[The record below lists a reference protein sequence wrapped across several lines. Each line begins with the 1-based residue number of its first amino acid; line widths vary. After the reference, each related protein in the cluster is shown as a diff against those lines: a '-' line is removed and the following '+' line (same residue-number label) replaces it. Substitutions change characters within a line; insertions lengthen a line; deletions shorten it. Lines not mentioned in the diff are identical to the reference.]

1 MVTTM
6 SEKKKRVKLKP
17 EEFVSQHD
25 KVEEHV
31 VHTRLRNKD
40 GRWLDMFDYVP
51 EGIGVDRLT
60 NDGTKTT
67 KKEEKIF
74 TIQDLNKI
82 LVDGN
87 KVKQQ
92 KIDLMKESEVSDDD
106 AYNLMPRKE
115 FINAQNR
122 AAEMSSQSNQEPK
135 NETVKI
141 SPDAELD
148 FGAEESTE
156 IDLTD
161 PNQKYHNPH
170 DSDEVNDRIMN
181 DFDKFVSESKARSK
195 NYQLAKRAHPEA
207 TPEELKIKFL
217 EKRARKMKTQFD
229 QQEYDKFE
237 KEGKLKELPVTNSFH
252 PDYINPFA
260 EQEKEQN
267 PQPEQPEVQPQSEDI
282 SKDGNENPNPGGL
295 QVAMRPKLAVNIMRI
310 QIPDDVVNEINE
322 HIDNTIIPAN
332 KDYSRGLVGQISH
345 DKRSAQ
351 LHFPHNDGG
360 VGEQFAGVI
369 KRLGSEY
376 IDRVVGMGSDIEMQS
391 MWTVHSYEGDYNPV
405 HDHGTK
411 TPMGLSCIFYLK
423 VPPQIEKLGNPA
435 EHFEGLNES
444 SGAIDGFTYLTW
456 GVNGMRDIN
465 ILRPITEEYVKPEV
479 GTMLMFPAWLR
490 HGVMPFFGEGERR
503 TFSCNMN
510 VTPNER
516 LTGDHYRKTREE

>member
-1 MVTTM
+1 MVNTM
-6 SEKKKRVKLKP
+6 SEKKKRIKLKP

-25 KVEEHV
+25 KVEEGV

-60 NDGTKTT
+60 NDGTKIT

-74 TIQDLNKI
+74 TIGDLNNMLI
-82 LVDGN
+82 DGN

-92 KIDLMKESEVSDDD
+92 KIDLMKESEVSDD

-122 AAEMSSQSNQEPK
+122 AAEMSSQPQPK
-135 NETVKI
+135 TETVE
-141 SPDAELD
+141 D
-148 FGAEESTE
+148 TT
-156 IDLTD
+156 IDLKD

-170 DSDEVNDRIMN
+170 DSDEVNERIMN
-181 DFDKFVSESKARSK
+181 DFDNFVSESKARSK
-195 NYQLAKRAHPEA
+195 NLILVKKTYPEA

-229 QQEYDKFE
+229 QQEYDKFD
-237 KEGKLKELPVTNSFH
+237 KEGKLT
-252 PDYINPFA
+252 A
-260 EQEKEQN
+260 
-267 PQPEQPEVQPQSEDI
+267 QPEPQSEDI
-282 SKDGNENPNPGGL
+282 SKDGSTNPGGL

-310 QIPDDVVNEINE
+310 QFPEDVMSEINE
-322 HIDNTIIPAN
+322 HIDNNVVPAGV
-332 KDYSRGLVGQISH
+332 DYSKGLVGQISH
-345 DKRSAQ
+345 GKRSAQ
-351 LHFPHNDGG
+351 LHFPHNDEG
-360 VGEQFAGVI
+360 VGKEFSDVI
-369 KRLGSEY
+369 TRLGSEY
-376 IDRVVGMGSDIEMQS
+376 IDRVVGIRSEIEMQS
-391 MWTVHSYEGDYNPV
+391 MWTVHSFEGDYNPV

-411 TPMGLSCIFYLK
+411 TPMGLSCILYLK

-444 SGAIDGFTYLTW
+444 SGAVDGFTYLTW

-510 VTPNER
+510 VSPTEK
-516 LTGDHYRKTREE
+516 LSGDHYRKTREE

>member
-1 MVTTM
+1 MVDTM
-6 SEKKKRVKLKP
+6 SEKKKKVKLKP

-25 KVEEHV
+25 KVEEGV

-74 TIQDLNKI
+74 TIGDLNNM

-92 KIDLMKESEVSDDD
+92 KIDLMKESEVSED

-122 AAEMSSQSNQEPK
+122 AAEMSSQPQPK
-135 NETVKI
+135 TETV
-141 SPDAELD
+141 EN
-148 FGAEESTE
+148 TT
-156 IDLTD
+156 IDLKD
-161 PNQKYHNPH
+161 ANQKYHNPH
-170 DSDEVNDRIMN
+170 DSDEVNERIMN
-181 DFDKFVSESKARSK
+181 DFDNFVSESKARTK
-195 NYQLAKRAHPEA
+195 NMMLAKKAHPEA

-229 QQEYDKFE
+229 QQEYDKFD
-237 KEGKLKELPVTNSFH
+237 KEGKLKDLPITNSFH
-252 PDYINPFA
+252 PEYINPHA
-260 EQEKEQN
+260 EKEKEQN
-267 PQPEQPEVQPQSEDI
+267 PPLQEQPNPPQSEDI
-282 SKDGNENPNPGGL
+282 SKDGSTNPGGL

-310 QIPDDVVNEINE
+310 QFPEDVMSEINE
-322 HIDNTIIPAN
+322 HIDNTIIPSN
-332 KDYSRGLVGQISH
+332 KDYSKGLVGQISH

-351 LHFPHNDGG
+351 LHFPHNDEG
-360 VGEQFAGVI
+360 VGKQFSDVI
-369 KRLGSEY
+369 TRLGSEY
-376 IDRVVGMGSDIEMQS
+376 IDRVVGIRSDIEMQS

-411 TPMGLSCIFYLK
+411 TPMGLSCILYLK

-444 SGAIDGFTYLTW
+444 SGAVDGFTYLTW

-510 VTPNER
+510 VSPTEK
-516 LTGDHYRKTREE
+516 LSGDHYRKTREE

>member
-6 SEKKKRVKLKP
+6 SEKRKRVKLKP
-17 EEFVSQHD
+17 EEFVSQND
-25 KVEEHV
+25 KIEEHV

-74 TIQDLNKI
+74 TISDLNNM

-92 KIDLMKESEVSDDD
+92 KIDLMKESEVSDE

-122 AAEMSSQSNQEPK
+122 AAEMSSQPQPK
-135 NETVKI
+135 TETVENTTINLK
-141 SPDAELD
+141 D
-148 FGAEESTE
+148 T
-156 IDLTD
+156 
-161 PNQKYHNPH
+161 NQKYHNPH
-170 DSDEVNDRIMN
+170 DSDEVNERIMN
-181 DFDKFVSESKARSK
+181 DFDNFVSESKARTK
-195 NYQLAKRAHPEA
+195 NMMLAKKAHPEA

-229 QQEYDKFE
+229 QQEYDKFD
-237 KEGKLKELPVTNSFH
+237 KEGKLKELPITNSFH
-252 PDYINPFA
+252 PEYINPHA
-260 EQEKEQN
+260 EKEKEETA
-267 PQPEQPEVQPQSEDI
+267 QPEPQPQSEDI
-282 SKDGNENPNPGGL
+282 SKDGSTNPGGL

-310 QIPDDVVNEINE
+310 QFPEDVMSEINE

-332 KDYSRGLVGQISH
+332 KDYSKGLVGQISH

-351 LHFPHNDGG
+351 LHFPHNDDG
-360 VGEQFAGVI
+360 VGKQFSDVI
-369 KRLGSEY
+369 TRLGSEY
-376 IDRVVGMGSDIEMQS
+376 IDRVVGIRSDIEMQS

-411 TPMGLSCIFYLK
+411 TPMGLSCILYLK

-444 SGAIDGFTYLTW
+444 SGAVDGFTYLTW

-490 HGVMPFFGEGERR
+490 HGVMPFFGDGERR

-510 VTPNER
+510 VSPTEK
-516 LTGDHYRKTREE
+516 LSGDHYRKTREE

>member
-1 MVTTM
+1 MVNTM

-25 KVEEHV
+25 KIEEGV

-74 TIQDLNKI
+74 TISDLNNM

-92 KIDLMKESEVSDDD
+92 KIDLMKESEVSDE

-122 AAEMSSQSNQEPK
+122 AAEMSSQPQPK
-135 NETVKI
+135 TETV
-141 SPDAELD
+141 EN
-148 FGAEESTE
+148 TT
-156 IDLTD
+156 IDLKD
-161 PNQKYHNPH
+161 ANQKYHNPH
-170 DSDEVNDRIMN
+170 DSDEVNERIMN
-181 DFDKFVSESKARSK
+181 DFDNFVSESKARTK
-195 NYQLAKRAHPEA
+195 NMMLAKKAHPEA

-229 QQEYDKFE
+229 QQEYDKFD
-237 KEGKLKELPVTNSFH
+237 KEGKLKELPITNSFH
-252 PDYINPFA
+252 PEYINPHA
-260 EQEKEQN
+260 EKEKEETA
-267 PQPEQPEVQPQSEDI
+267 QPEPQPQSEDI
-282 SKDGNENPNPGGL
+282 SKDGSTNPGGL

-310 QIPDDVVNEINE
+310 QFPEDVMSEINE
-322 HIDNTIIPAN
+322 HIDNTIIPSN
-332 KDYSRGLVGQISH
+332 KDYSKGLVGQISH

-351 LHFPHNDGG
+351 LHFPHNDDG
-360 VGEQFAGVI
+360 VGKQFSDVI
-369 KRLGSEY
+369 TRLGSEY
-376 IDRVVGMGSDIEMQS
+376 IDRVVGIRSDIEMQS

-411 TPMGLSCIFYLK
+411 TPMGLSCILYLK

-444 SGAIDGFTYLTW
+444 SGAVDGFTYLTW

-490 HGVMPFFGEGERR
+490 HGVMPFFGDGERR

-510 VTPNER
+510 VSPTEK
-516 LTGDHYRKTREE
+516 LSGDHYRKTREE

>member
-1 MVTTM
+1 MVNTM

-25 KVEEHV
+25 KIEEGV
-31 VHTRLRNKD
+31 VHTKLRNKD

-74 TIQDLNKI
+74 TISDLNNM

-92 KIDLMKESEVSDDD
+92 KIDLMKESEVSDE

-122 AAEMSSQSNQEPK
+122 AAEMSSQPQPK
-135 NETVKI
+135 TETV
-141 SPDAELD
+141 EN
-148 FGAEESTE
+148 TT
-156 IDLTD
+156 IDLKD
-161 PNQKYHNPH
+161 ANQKYHNPH
-170 DSDEVNDRIMN
+170 DSDEVNERIMN
-181 DFDKFVSESKARSK
+181 DFDNFVSESKARTK
-195 NYQLAKRAHPEA
+195 NMMLAKKAHPEA

-229 QQEYDKFE
+229 QQEYDKFD
-237 KEGKLKELPVTNSFH
+237 KEGKLKDLPVTNSFH
-252 PDYINPFA
+252 PEYINPHA
-260 EQEKEQN
+260 EKEKEQN
-267 PQPEQPEVQPQSEDI
+267 PPLQEQPNPPQSEDI
-282 SKDGNENPNPGGL
+282 SKDGSTNPGGL

-310 QIPDDVVNEINE
+310 QFPEDVMSEINE

-332 KDYSRGLVGQISH
+332 KDYSKGLVGQISH

-351 LHFPHNDGG
+351 LHFPHNDDG
-360 VGEQFAGVI
+360 VGKQFSDVI
-369 KRLGSEY
+369 TRLGSEY
-376 IDRVVGMGSDIEMQS
+376 IDRVVGIRSDIEMQS

-411 TPMGLSCIFYLK
+411 TPMGLSCILYLK

-444 SGAIDGFTYLTW
+444 SGAVDGFTYLTW

-510 VTPNER
+510 VSPTEK
-516 LTGDHYRKTREE
+516 LSGDHYRKTREE

>member
-1 MVTTM
+1 MVNTM

-25 KVEEHV
+25 KIEEGV

-74 TIQDLNKI
+74 TISDLNNM

-92 KIDLMKESEVSDDD
+92 KIDLMKESEVSDE

-122 AAEMSSQSNQEPK
+122 AAEMSSQPEPK
-135 NETVKI
+135 TET
-141 SPDAELD
+141 
-148 FGAEESTE
+148 TE
-156 IDLTD
+156 NIPIDLKD
-161 PNQKYHNPH
+161 ANQKYHNPH
-170 DSDEVNDRIMN
+170 DSDEVNERIMN
-181 DFDKFVSESKARSK
+181 DFDNFVSESKARTK
-195 NYQLAKRAHPEA
+195 NLMLAKKAHPEA

-217 EKRARKMKTQFD
+217 EKRARKMKTQYD
-229 QQEYDKFE
+229 QQEYDRLD
-237 KEGKLKELPVTNSFH
+237 KEGKLNELPKTNSFH
-252 PDYINPFA
+252 PEYINPHA
-260 EQEKEQN
+260 EKEKEETA
-267 PQPEQPEVQPQSEDI
+267 QPEPQPQSEDI
-282 SKDGNENPNPGGL
+282 SKDGSTNPGGL

-310 QIPDDVVNEINE
+310 QFPEDVMSEINE

-332 KDYSRGLVGQISH
+332 KDYSKGLVGQISH

-351 LHFPHNDGG
+351 LHFPHNDDG
-360 VGEQFAGVI
+360 VGKQFSDVI
-369 KRLGSEY
+369 TRLGSEY
-376 IDRVVGMGSDIEMQS
+376 IDRVVGIRSDIEMQS

-411 TPMGLSCIFYLK
+411 TPMGLSCILYLK

-444 SGAIDGFTYLTW
+444 SGAVDGFTYLTW

-490 HGVMPFFGEGERR
+490 HGVMPFFGDGERR

-510 VTPNER
+510 VSPTEK
-516 LTGDHYRKTREE
+516 LSGDHYRKTREE

>member
-1 MVTTM
+1 MVDTM
-6 SEKKKRVKLKP
+6 SEKKKKVKLKP

-25 KVEEHV
+25 KIEEGV

-74 TIQDLNKI
+74 TIGDLNNM

-92 KIDLMKESEVSDDD
+92 KIDLMKESEVSED

-122 AAEMSSQSNQEPK
+122 AAEMSSQPQPK
-135 NETVKI
+135 TETVE
-141 SPDAELD
+141 D
-148 FGAEESTE
+148 TT
-156 IDLTD
+156 IDLKD

-170 DSDEVNDRIMN
+170 DSDEVNERIMN
-181 DFDKFVSESKARSK
+181 DFDNFVSESKARTK
-195 NYQLAKRAHPEA
+195 NMMLAKKAHPEA

-229 QQEYDKFE
+229 QQEYDKFD
-237 KEGKLKELPVTNSFH
+237 KEGKLKDLPVTNSFH
-252 PDYINPFA
+252 PEYINPHA
-260 EQEKEQN
+260 EKEKEQN
-267 PQPEQPEVQPQSEDI
+267 PPLQEQPNPPQSEDI
-282 SKDGNENPNPGGL
+282 SKDGSTNPGGL

-310 QIPDDVVNEINE
+310 QFPEDVMSEINE
-322 HIDNTIIPAN
+322 HIDNTIIPSN
-332 KDYSRGLVGQISH
+332 KDYSKGLVGQISH

-351 LHFPHNDGG
+351 LHFPHNDDG
-360 VGEQFAGVI
+360 VGKQFSDVI
-369 KRLGSEY
+369 TRLGSEY
-376 IDRVVGMGSDIEMQS
+376 IDRVVGIRSEIEMQS

-411 TPMGLSCIFYLK
+411 TPMGLSCILYLK

-444 SGAIDGFTYLTW
+444 SGAVDGFTYLTW

-510 VTPNER
+510 VSPTEK
-516 LTGDHYRKTREE
+516 LSGDHYRKTREE

>member
-1 MVTTM
+1 MVNTM
-6 SEKKKRVKLKP
+6 SEKKKKIKLKP

-25 KVEEHV
+25 KIEEGV

-60 NDGTKTT
+60 NDGTRTT

-74 TIQDLNKI
+74 TIGDLNNM

-92 KIDLMKESEVSDDD
+92 KIDLMKESEVSED

-122 AAEMSSQSNQEPK
+122 AAEMSSQPQPK
-135 NETVKI
+135 TET
-141 SPDAELD
+141 
-148 FGAEESTE
+148 TE
-156 IDLTD
+156 NTTIDLKD
-161 PNQKYHNPH
+161 ANQKYHNPH
-170 DSDEVNDRIMN
+170 DSDEVNERIMN
-181 DFDKFVSESKARSK
+181 DFDNFVSESKARTK
-195 NYQLAKRAHPEA
+195 NMVLAKKAHPEA

-229 QQEYDKFE
+229 QQEYDKFD
-237 KEGKLKELPVTNSFH
+237 KEGKLNELPKTNSFH
-252 PDYINPFA
+252 PEYINPHA
-260 EQEKEQN
+260 EKEREETT
-267 PQPEQPEVQPQSEDI
+267 QPEQSQPQSEDI
-282 SKDGNENPNPGGL
+282 SKDGSTNPGGL

-310 QIPDDVVNEINE
+310 QFPEDVISEINE

-332 KDYSRGLVGQISH
+332 KDYSKGLVGQISH

-351 LHFPHNDGG
+351 LHFPHNDEG
-360 VGEQFAGVI
+360 VGKQFSDVI
-369 KRLGSEY
+369 TRLGSEY
-376 IDRVVGMGSDIEMQS
+376 IDRVVGIRSEIEMQS

-411 TPMGLSCIFYLK
+411 TPMGLSCILYLK

-444 SGAIDGFTYLTW
+444 SGAVDGFTYLTW

-510 VTPNER
+510 VSPTEK
-516 LTGDHYRKTREE
+516 LSGDHYRKTREE

>member
-1 MVTTM
+1 MVNTM

-25 KVEEHV
+25 KIEEGV

-74 TIQDLNKI
+74 TISDLNNM

-92 KIDLMKESEVSDDD
+92 KIDLMKESEVSED

-122 AAEMSSQSNQEPK
+122 AAEMSSQPEPK
-135 NETVKI
+135 TETV
-141 SPDAELD
+141 EN
-148 FGAEESTE
+148 TT
-156 IDLTD
+156 IDLKD
-161 PNQKYHNPH
+161 ANQKYHNPH
-170 DSDEVNDRIMN
+170 DSDEVNERIMN
-181 DFDKFVSESKARSK
+181 DFDNFVSESKARTK
-195 NYQLAKRAHPEA
+195 NMMLAKKAHPEA

-229 QQEYDKFE
+229 QQEYDKFD
-237 KEGKLKELPVTNSFH
+237 KEGKLKDLPITNSFH
-252 PDYINPFA
+252 PEYINPHA
-260 EQEKEQN
+260 EKEKEETA
-267 PQPEQPEVQPQSEDI
+267 QPEPQPQSEDI
-282 SKDGNENPNPGGL
+282 SKDGSTNPGGL

-310 QIPDDVVNEINE
+310 QFPEDVMSEINE

-332 KDYSRGLVGQISH
+332 KDYSKGLVGQISH

-351 LHFPHNDGG
+351 LHFPHNDEG
-360 VGEQFAGVI
+360 VGKQFSDVI
-369 KRLGSEY
+369 TRLGSEY
-376 IDRVVGMGSDIEMQS
+376 IDRVVGIRSDIEMQS

-411 TPMGLSCIFYLK
+411 TPMGLSCILYLK

-444 SGAIDGFTYLTW
+444 SGAVDGFTYLTW

-510 VTPNER
+510 VSPTEK
-516 LTGDHYRKTREE
+516 LSGDHYRKTREE

>member
-1 MVTTM
+1 MVNTM

-25 KVEEHV
+25 KIEEGV

-74 TIQDLNKI
+74 TISDLNNM

-92 KIDLMKESEVSDDD
+92 KIDLMKESEVSED

-122 AAEMSSQSNQEPK
+122 AAEMSSQPQPK
-135 NETVKI
+135 TETV
-141 SPDAELD
+141 EN
-148 FGAEESTE
+148 TT
-156 IDLTD
+156 IDLKD
-161 PNQKYHNPH
+161 ANQKYHNPH
-170 DSDEVNDRIMN
+170 DSDEVNERIMN
-181 DFDKFVSESKARSK
+181 DFDNFVSESKARTK
-195 NYQLAKRAHPEA
+195 NMMLAKKAHPEA

-229 QQEYDKFE
+229 QQEYDKFD

-252 PDYINPFA
+252 PEYINPHA
-260 EQEKEQN
+260 EKEKEQN
-267 PQPEQPEVQPQSEDI
+267 PPLQEQPNPPQSEDI
-282 SKDGNENPNPGGL
+282 SKDGSTNPGGL

-310 QIPDDVVNEINE
+310 QFPEDVMSEINE
-322 HIDNTIIPAN
+322 HIDNTIIPSN
-332 KDYSRGLVGQISH
+332 KDYSKGLVGQISH

-351 LHFPHNDGG
+351 LHFPHNDEG
-360 VGEQFAGVI
+360 VGKQFSDVI
-369 KRLGSEY
+369 TRLGSEY
-376 IDRVVGMGSDIEMQS
+376 IDRVVGIRSEIEMQS

-411 TPMGLSCIFYLK
+411 TPMGLSCILYLK

-444 SGAIDGFTYLTW
+444 SGAVDGFTYLTW

-510 VTPNER
+510 VSPTEK
-516 LTGDHYRKTREE
+516 LSGDHYRKTREE

>member
-1 MVTTM
+1 MVNTM

-25 KVEEHV
+25 KIEEGV

-74 TIQDLNKI
+74 TISDLNNM

-92 KIDLMKESEVSDDD
+92 KIDLMKESEVSDE

-122 AAEMSSQSNQEPK
+122 AAEMSSQPQPK
-135 NETVKI
+135 TETV
-141 SPDAELD
+141 EN
-148 FGAEESTE
+148 TT
-156 IDLTD
+156 IDLKD
-161 PNQKYHNPH
+161 ANQKYHNPH
-170 DSDEVNDRIMN
+170 DSDEVNERIMN
-181 DFDKFVSESKARSK
+181 DFDNFVSESKARTK
-195 NYQLAKRAHPEA
+195 NMMLAKKAHPEA

-229 QQEYDKFE
+229 QQEYDKFD
-237 KEGKLKELPVTNSFH
+237 KEGKLKDLPITNSFH
-252 PDYINPFA
+252 PEYINPHA
-260 EQEKEQN
+260 EKEKEETA
-267 PQPEQPEVQPQSEDI
+267 QPEPQPQSEDI
-282 SKDGNENPNPGGL
+282 SKDGSTNPGGL

-310 QIPDDVVNEINE
+310 QFPEDVMSEINE

-332 KDYSRGLVGQISH
+332 KDYSKGLVGQISH

-351 LHFPHNDGG
+351 LHFPHNDDG
-360 VGEQFAGVI
+360 VGKQFSDVI
-369 KRLGSEY
+369 TRLGSEY
-376 IDRVVGMGSDIEMQS
+376 IDRVVGIRSDIEMQS

-411 TPMGLSCIFYLK
+411 TPMGLSCILYLK

-444 SGAIDGFTYLTW
+444 SGAVDGFTYLTW

-490 HGVMPFFGEGERR
+490 HGVMPFFGDGERR

-510 VTPNER
+510 VSPTEK
-516 LTGDHYRKTREE
+516 LSGDHYRKTREE

>member
-1 MVTTM
+1 MVDSM
-6 SEKKKRVKLKP
+6 SEKRKRVKLKP

-25 KVEEHV
+25 KIEEGV

-40 GRWLDMFDYVP
+40 GRWFDMFDYVP

-60 NDGTKTT
+60 NEGTKTT

-74 TIQDLNKI
+74 TINDLNSMLI
-82 LVDGN
+82 DGN

-92 KIDLMKESEVSDDD
+92 KIDLMKESEVSDE

-122 AAEMSSQSNQEPK
+122 AAERSSQPPIQSTALDPDDVTYNPFDSEEVQH
-135 NETVKI
+135 KI
-141 SPDAELD
+141 E
-148 FGAEESTE
+148 
-156 IDLTD
+156 
-161 PNQKYHNPH
+161 
-170 DSDEVNDRIMN
+170 N
-181 DFDKFVSESKARSK
+181 DFDNFVAESKARSK
-195 NYQLAKRAHPEA
+195 NMRQIKLAFPEA
-207 TPEELKIKFL
+207 TPEEQKEMFL
-217 EKRARKMKTQFD
+217 QKRARKMKTQHD
-229 QQEYDKFE
+229 QQEYDKLE
-237 KEGKLKELPVTNSFH
+237 KDGKLNALPKSNAFH
-252 PDYINPFA
+252 PEYVNPHA
-260 EQEKEQN
+260 DTEKKEET
-267 PQPEQPEVQPQSEDI
+267 PQPQQPRGDVQDT
-282 SKDGNENPNPGGL
+282 GANPSGL
-295 QVAMRPKLAVNIMRI
+295 QIAMRPKLAVNIMRI
-310 QIPDDVVNEINE
+310 QFPEDVMSEINE
-322 HIDNTIIPAN
+322 HIDNVIIPAN
-332 KDYSRGLVGQISH
+332 KDYSKGLVGQISH

-351 LHFPHNDGG
+351 LHFPHNDDG
-360 VGEQFAGVI
+360 VGKQFSDVI
-369 KRLGSEY
+369 TRMGSEY
-376 IDRVVGMGSDIEMQS
+376 IDRVVGIRSEIEMQS

-411 TPMGLSCIFYLK
+411 TPMGLSCILYLK

-510 VTPNER
+510 VSPTEK
-516 LTGDHYRKTREE
+516 LSGDHYRKTREE

>member
-1 MVTTM
+1 M

-25 KVEEHV
+25 KIEEGV

-74 TIQDLNKI
+74 TISDLNNM

-92 KIDLMKESEVSDDD
+92 KIDLMKESEVSED

-122 AAEMSSQSNQEPK
+122 AAEMSSQPQPK
-135 NETVKI
+135 TETV
-141 SPDAELD
+141 EN
-148 FGAEESTE
+148 TT
-156 IDLTD
+156 IDLKD
-161 PNQKYHNPH
+161 ANQKYHNPH
-170 DSDEVNDRIMN
+170 DSDEVNERIMN
-181 DFDKFVSESKARSK
+181 DFDNFVSESKARSK
-195 NYQLAKRAHPEA
+195 NMMLAKKAHPEA

-229 QQEYDKFE
+229 QQEYDKFD

-252 PDYINPFA
+252 PEYINPHA
-260 EQEKEQN
+260 EKEKEQN
-267 PQPEQPEVQPQSEDI
+267 PPLQEQPNPPQSEDI
-282 SKDGNENPNPGGL
+282 SKDGSTNPGGL

-310 QIPDDVVNEINE
+310 QFPEDVMSEINE
-322 HIDNTIIPAN
+322 HIDNTIIPSN
-332 KDYSRGLVGQISH
+332 KDYSKGLVGQISH

-351 LHFPHNDGG
+351 LHFPHNDEG
-360 VGEQFAGVI
+360 VGKQFSDVI
-369 KRLGSEY
+369 TRLGSEY
-376 IDRVVGMGSDIEMQS
+376 IDRVVGIRSEIEMQS

-411 TPMGLSCIFYLK
+411 TPMGLSCILYLK

-444 SGAIDGFTYLTW
+444 SGAVDGFTYLTW

-510 VTPNER
+510 VSPTEK
-516 LTGDHYRKTREE
+516 LSGDHYRKTREE

>member
-1 MVTTM
+1 MVNTM

-25 KVEEHV
+25 KIEEGV

-74 TIQDLNKI
+74 TIGDLNNM

-92 KIDLMKESEVSDDD
+92 KIDLMKESEVSDE

-122 AAEMSSQSNQEPK
+122 AAEMSSQPEPK
-135 NETVKI
+135 TETVENTTINLK
-141 SPDAELD
+141 DA
-148 FGAEESTE
+148 
-156 IDLTD
+156 
-161 PNQKYHNPH
+161 NQKYHNPH
-170 DSDEVNDRIMN
+170 DSDEVNERIMN
-181 DFDKFVSESKARSK
+181 DFDNFVSESKARTK
-195 NYQLAKRAHPEA
+195 NMMLAKKAHPEA

-229 QQEYDKFE
+229 QQEYDKFD
-237 KEGKLKELPVTNSFH
+237 KEGKLKDLPVTNSFH
-252 PDYINPFA
+252 PEYINPHA
-260 EQEKEQN
+260 EKEKEQN
-267 PQPEQPEVQPQSEDI
+267 PPLQEQPNPPQSEDI
-282 SKDGNENPNPGGL
+282 SKDGSTNPGGL

-310 QIPDDVVNEINE
+310 QFPEDVMSEINE
-322 HIDNTIIPAN
+322 HIDNTIIPSN
-332 KDYSRGLVGQISH
+332 KDYSKGLVGQISH

-351 LHFPHNDGG
+351 LHFPHNDEG
-360 VGEQFAGVI
+360 VGKQFSDVI
-369 KRLGSEY
+369 TRLGSEY
-376 IDRVVGMGSDIEMQS
+376 IDRVVGIRSEIEMQS

-411 TPMGLSCIFYLK
+411 TPMGLSCILYLK

-444 SGAIDGFTYLTW
+444 SGAVDGFTYLTW

-510 VTPNER
+510 VSPTEK
-516 LTGDHYRKTREE
+516 LSGDHYRKTREE

>member
-1 MVTTM
+1 MVNTM

-25 KVEEHV
+25 KIEEGV

-74 TIQDLNKI
+74 TISDLNNM

-92 KIDLMKESEVSDDD
+92 KIDLMKESEVSED

-122 AAEMSSQSNQEPK
+122 AAEMSSQPQPK
-135 NETVKI
+135 TETV
-141 SPDAELD
+141 EN
-148 FGAEESTE
+148 TT
-156 IDLTD
+156 IDLKD
-161 PNQKYHNPH
+161 ANQKYHNPH
-170 DSDEVNDRIMN
+170 DSDEVNERIMN
-181 DFDKFVSESKARSK
+181 DFDNFVSESKARTK
-195 NYQLAKRAHPEA
+195 NMMLAKKAHPEA

-229 QQEYDKFE
+229 QQEYDKFD
-237 KEGKLKELPVTNSFH
+237 KEGKLKDLPITNSFH
-252 PDYINPFA
+252 PEYINPHA
-260 EQEKEQN
+260 EKEKEETA
-267 PQPEQPEVQPQSEDI
+267 QPEPQPQSEDI
-282 SKDGNENPNPGGL
+282 SKDGSTNPGGL

-310 QIPDDVVNEINE
+310 QFPEDVMSEINE

-332 KDYSRGLVGQISH
+332 KDYSKGLVGQISH

-351 LHFPHNDGG
+351 LHFPHNDDG
-360 VGEQFAGVI
+360 VGKQFSDVI
-369 KRLGSEY
+369 TRLGSEY
-376 IDRVVGMGSDIEMQS
+376 IDRVVGIRSDIEMQS

-411 TPMGLSCIFYLK
+411 TPMGLSCILYLK

-444 SGAIDGFTYLTW
+444 SGAVDGFTYLTW

-510 VTPNER
+510 VSPTEK
-516 LTGDHYRKTREE
+516 LSGDHYRKTREE

>member
-1 MVTTM
+1 MVNTM

-25 KVEEHV
+25 KIEEGV

-74 TIQDLNKI
+74 TISDLNNM

-92 KIDLMKESEVSDDD
+92 KIDLMKESEVSED

-122 AAEMSSQSNQEPK
+122 AAEMSSQPQPK
-135 NETVKI
+135 TETV
-141 SPDAELD
+141 EN
-148 FGAEESTE
+148 TT
-156 IDLTD
+156 IDLKD
-161 PNQKYHNPH
+161 ANQKYHNPH
-170 DSDEVNDRIMN
+170 DSDEVNERIMN
-181 DFDKFVSESKARSK
+181 DFDNFVSESKARTK
-195 NYQLAKRAHPEA
+195 NMMLAKKAHPEA

-229 QQEYDKFE
+229 QQEYDKFD
-237 KEGKLKELPVTNSFH
+237 KEGKLKDLPITNSFH
-252 PDYINPFA
+252 PEYINPHA
-260 EQEKEQN
+260 EKEKEETA
-267 PQPEQPEVQPQSEDI
+267 QPEPQPQSEDI
-282 SKDGNENPNPGGL
+282 SKDGSTNPGGL

-310 QIPDDVVNEINE
+310 QFPEDVMSEINE
-322 HIDNTIIPAN
+322 HIDNTIIPSN
-332 KDYSRGLVGQISH
+332 KDYSKGLVGQISH

-351 LHFPHNDGG
+351 LHFPHNDDG
-360 VGEQFAGVI
+360 VGKQFSDVI
-369 KRLGSEY
+369 TRLGSEY
-376 IDRVVGMGSDIEMQS
+376 IDRVVGIRSDIEMQS

-411 TPMGLSCIFYLK
+411 TPMGLSCILYLK

-444 SGAIDGFTYLTW
+444 SGAVDGFTYLTW

-510 VTPNER
+510 VSPTEK
-516 LTGDHYRKTREE
+516 LSGDHYRKTREE

>member
-1 MVTTM
+1 MVNTM

-25 KVEEHV
+25 KIEEGV

-74 TIQDLNKI
+74 TISDLNNM

-92 KIDLMKESEVSDDD
+92 KIDLMKESEVSDE

-122 AAEMSSQSNQEPK
+122 AAEMSSQPQPK
-135 NETVKI
+135 TETV
-141 SPDAELD
+141 EN
-148 FGAEESTE
+148 TT
-156 IDLTD
+156 IDLKD
-161 PNQKYHNPH
+161 ANQKYHNPH
-170 DSDEVNDRIMN
+170 DSDEVNERIMN
-181 DFDKFVSESKARSK
+181 DFDNFVSESKARTK
-195 NYQLAKRAHPEA
+195 NMMLAKKAHPEA

-229 QQEYDKFE
+229 QQEYDKFD
-237 KEGKLKELPVTNSFH
+237 KEGKLKDLPVTNSFH
-252 PDYINPFA
+252 PEYINPHA
-260 EQEKEQN
+260 EKEKEQN
-267 PQPEQPEVQPQSEDI
+267 PPLQEQPNPPQSEDI
-282 SKDGNENPNPGGL
+282 SKDGSTNPGGL

-310 QIPDDVVNEINE
+310 QFPEDVMSEINE
-322 HIDNTIIPAN
+322 HIDNTIIPSN
-332 KDYSRGLVGQISH
+332 KDYSKGLVGQISH

-351 LHFPHNDGG
+351 LHFPHNDEG
-360 VGEQFAGVI
+360 VGKQFSDVI
-369 KRLGSEY
+369 TRLGSEY
-376 IDRVVGMGSDIEMQS
+376 IDRVVGIRSDIEMQS

-411 TPMGLSCIFYLK
+411 TPMGLSCILYLK

-444 SGAIDGFTYLTW
+444 SGAVDGFTYLTW

-510 VTPNER
+510 VSPTEK
-516 LTGDHYRKTREE
+516 LSGDHYRKTREE

>member
-1 MVTTM
+1 
-6 SEKKKRVKLKP
+6 
-17 EEFVSQHD
+17 
-25 KVEEHV
+25 
-31 VHTRLRNKD
+31 
-40 GRWLDMFDYVP
+40 MFDYVP
-51 EGIGVDRLT
+51 EGIGVDRST

-74 TIQDLNKI
+74 TIGDLNNM

-92 KIDLMKESEVSDDD
+92 KIDLMKESEVSED

-122 AAEMSSQSNQEPK
+122 AAEMSSQPQPK
-135 NETVKI
+135 TETVE
-141 SPDAELD
+141 D
-148 FGAEESTE
+148 TT
-156 IDLTD
+156 IDLKD

-170 DSDEVNDRIMN
+170 DSDEVNERIMN
-181 DFDKFVSESKARSK
+181 DFDNFVSESKARTK
-195 NYQLAKRAHPEA
+195 NMMLAKKAHPEA

-229 QQEYDKFE
+229 QQEYDKFD
-237 KEGKLKELPVTNSFH
+237 KEGKLKDLPVTNSFH
-252 PDYINPFA
+252 PEYINPHA
-260 EQEKEQN
+260 EKEKEQN
-267 PQPEQPEVQPQSEDI
+267 PPLQEQPNPPQSEDI
-282 SKDGNENPNPGGL
+282 SKDGSTNPGGL

-310 QIPDDVVNEINE
+310 QFPEDVMSEINE
-322 HIDNTIIPAN
+322 HIDNVIIPAD
-332 KDYSRGLVGQISH
+332 KDYSKGLVGQISH
-345 DKRSAQ
+345 GKRSAQ
-351 LHFPHNDGG
+351 LHFPHNDEG
-360 VGEQFAGVI
+360 VGKQFSDVI
-369 KRLGSEY
+369 TRLGSEY
-376 IDRVVGMGSDIEMQS
+376 IDRVVGIRSDIEMQS

-411 TPMGLSCIFYLK
+411 TPMGLSCILYLK

-444 SGAIDGFTYLTW
+444 SGAVDGFTYLTW

-510 VTPNER
+510 VSPTEK
-516 LTGDHYRKTREE
+516 LSGDHYRKTREE

>member
-6 SEKKKRVKLKP
+6 SEKRKRIKLKP
-17 EEFVSQHD
+17 EEFVSQND
-25 KVEEHV
+25 KIEEHV

-74 TIQDLNKI
+74 TISDLNNM

-92 KIDLMKESEVSDDD
+92 KIDLMKESEVSDE

-122 AAEMSSQSNQEPK
+122 AAEMSSQPEPK
-135 NETVKI
+135 TET
-141 SPDAELD
+141 
-148 FGAEESTE
+148 TE
-156 IDLTD
+156 NIPIDLKD
-161 PNQKYHNPH
+161 ANQKYHNPH
-170 DSDEVNDRIMN
+170 DSDEVNERIMN
-181 DFDKFVSESKARSK
+181 DFDNFVSESKARSK
-195 NYQLAKRAHPEA
+195 NMMLAKKAHPEA

-229 QQEYDKFE
+229 QQEYDKFD
-237 KEGKLKELPVTNSFH
+237 KEGKLKDLPITNSFH
-252 PDYINPFA
+252 PEYINPHA
-260 EQEKEQN
+260 EKEKEETA
-267 PQPEQPEVQPQSEDI
+267 QPEPQPQSEDI
-282 SKDGNENPNPGGL
+282 SKDGSTNPGGL

-310 QIPDDVVNEINE
+310 QFPEDVMSEINE

-332 KDYSRGLVGQISH
+332 KDYSKGLVGQISH

-351 LHFPHNDGG
+351 LHFPHNDEG
-360 VGEQFAGVI
+360 VGKQFSDVI
-369 KRLGSEY
+369 TRLGSEY
-376 IDRVVGMGSDIEMQS
+376 IDRVVGIRSDIEMQS

-411 TPMGLSCIFYLK
+411 TPMGLSCILYLK

-444 SGAIDGFTYLTW
+444 SGAVDGFTYLTW

-490 HGVMPFFGEGERR
+490 HGVMPFFGDGERR

-510 VTPNER
+510 VSPTEK
-516 LTGDHYRKTREE
+516 LSGDHYRKTREE

>member
-1 MVTTM
+1 M

-25 KVEEHV
+25 KIEEGV

-74 TIQDLNKI
+74 TISDLNNM

-92 KIDLMKESEVSDDD
+92 KIDLMKESEVSDE

-122 AAEMSSQSNQEPK
+122 AAEMSSQPQPK
-135 NETVKI
+135 TETV
-141 SPDAELD
+141 EN
-148 FGAEESTE
+148 TT
-156 IDLTD
+156 IDLKD
-161 PNQKYHNPH
+161 ANQKYHNPH
-170 DSDEVNDRIMN
+170 DSDEVNERIMN
-181 DFDKFVSESKARSK
+181 DFDNFVSESKARTK
-195 NYQLAKRAHPEA
+195 NMMLAKKAHPEA

-229 QQEYDKFE
+229 QQEYDKFD
-237 KEGKLKELPVTNSFH
+237 KEGKLKDLPITNSFH
-252 PDYINPFA
+252 PEYINPHA
-260 EQEKEQN
+260 EKEKEETA
-267 PQPEQPEVQPQSEDI
+267 QPEPQPQSEDI
-282 SKDGNENPNPGGL
+282 SKDGSTNPGGL

-310 QIPDDVVNEINE
+310 QFPEDVMSEINE

-332 KDYSRGLVGQISH
+332 KDYSKGLVGQISH

-351 LHFPHNDGG
+351 LHFPHNDDG
-360 VGEQFAGVI
+360 VGKQFSDVI
-369 KRLGSEY
+369 TRLGSEY
-376 IDRVVGMGSDIEMQS
+376 IDRVVGIRSDIEMQS

-411 TPMGLSCIFYLK
+411 TPMGLSCILYLK

-444 SGAIDGFTYLTW
+444 SGAVDGFTYLTW

-490 HGVMPFFGEGERR
+490 HGVMPFFGDGERR

-510 VTPNER
+510 VSPTEK
-516 LTGDHYRKTREE
+516 LSGDHYRKTREE

>member
-1 MVTTM
+1 MVNTM

-25 KVEEHV
+25 KIEEGV

-74 TIQDLNKI
+74 TISDLNNM

-92 KIDLMKESEVSDDD
+92 KIDLMKESEVSDE

-122 AAEMSSQSNQEPK
+122 AAEMSSQPEPK
-135 NETVKI
+135 TET
-141 SPDAELD
+141 
-148 FGAEESTE
+148 TE
-156 IDLTD
+156 NIPIDLKD
-161 PNQKYHNPH
+161 ANQKYHNPH
-170 DSDEVNDRIMN
+170 DSDEVNERIMN
-181 DFDKFVSESKARSK
+181 DFDNFVSESKARTK
-195 NYQLAKRAHPEA
+195 NMMLAKKAHPEA

-217 EKRARKMKTQFD
+217 EKRARKMKTQHD
-229 QQEYDKFE
+229 QQEYDRLD
-237 KEGKLKELPVTNSFH
+237 KEGKLKELPITNSFH
-252 PDYINPFA
+252 PEYINPHA
-260 EQEKEQN
+260 EKEKEETA
-267 PQPEQPEVQPQSEDI
+267 QPEPQPQSEDI
-282 SKDGNENPNPGGL
+282 SKDGSTNPGGL

-310 QIPDDVVNEINE
+310 QFPEDVMSEINE

-332 KDYSRGLVGQISH
+332 KDYSKGLVGQISH

-351 LHFPHNDGG
+351 LHFPHNDEG
-360 VGEQFAGVI
+360 VGKQFSDVI
-369 KRLGSEY
+369 TRLGSEY
-376 IDRVVGMGSDIEMQS
+376 IDRVVGIRSEIEMQS

-411 TPMGLSCIFYLK
+411 TPMGLSCILYLK

-444 SGAIDGFTYLTW
+444 SGAVDGFTYLTW

-510 VTPNER
+510 VSPTEK
-516 LTGDHYRKTREE
+516 LSGDHYRKTREE

>member
-1 MVTTM
+1 MVNTM
-6 SEKKKRVKLKP
+6 SDKKKRIKLKP

-25 KVEEHV
+25 KIEEGV

-74 TIQDLNKI
+74 TIGDLNNM

-92 KIDLMKESEVSDDD
+92 KIDLMKESEVSED

-122 AAEMSSQSNQEPK
+122 AAEMSSQPQPK
-135 NETVKI
+135 TETVE
-141 SPDAELD
+141 D
-148 FGAEESTE
+148 TT
-156 IDLTD
+156 IDLKD

-170 DSDEVNDRIMN
+170 DSNEVNERIMN
-181 DFDKFVSESKARSK
+181 DFDNFVSESKARTK
-195 NYQLAKRAHPEA
+195 NMMLAKKAHPEA

-229 QQEYDKFE
+229 QQEYDKFD
-237 KEGKLKELPVTNSFH
+237 KEGKLKDLPITNSFH
-252 PDYINPFA
+252 PEYINPHA
-260 EQEKEQN
+260 EKEKEQN
-267 PQPEQPEVQPQSEDI
+267 PPLQEQPNPPQSEDI
-282 SKDGNENPNPGGL
+282 SKDGSTNPGGL

-310 QIPDDVVNEINE
+310 QFPEDVMSEINE
-322 HIDNTIIPAN
+322 HIDNTIIPSN
-332 KDYSRGLVGQISH
+332 KDYSKGLVGQISH

-351 LHFPHNDGG
+351 LHFPHNDEG
-360 VGEQFAGVI
+360 VGKQFSDVI
-369 KRLGSEY
+369 TRLGSEY
-376 IDRVVGMGSDIEMQS
+376 IDRVVGIRSDIEMQS

-411 TPMGLSCIFYLK
+411 TPMGLSCILYLK

-444 SGAIDGFTYLTW
+444 SGAVDGFTYLTW

-510 VTPNER
+510 VSPTEK
-516 LTGDHYRKTREE
+516 LSGDHYRKTREE